1 MSASTTATWGSA
13 PSSGES
19 ITDPSDDVE
28 EFESSFTDD
37 DDYPIGPITS
47 EGQAE
52 DEEPS
57 PEGTNQEEKEAEIV
71 VAEDELLPYAP
82 PPPRLPDDEFDE
94 PLPRLHRRRR
104 RPPRRNPLGMAN
116 FTCQFLLPAWCAIA
130 AMNVEE
136 QHLETLDL
144 EMLQQ
149 IAGPEP

>member
-19 ITDPSDDVE
+19 STDPSDEAE
-28 EFESSFTDD
+28 EFESSFSDD
-37 DDYPIGPITS
+37 DEFPIGPITS

-57 PEGTNQEEKEAEIV
+57 PEEKDQEVEDAAIIV
-71 VAEDELLPYAP
+71 PEDELLPHAP
-82 PPPRLPDDEFDE
+82 PPPLLPEDDFDE

-116 FTCQFLLPAWCAIA
+116 FACQLLLPAWCAIA
-130 AMNVEE
+130 AMNVEA
-136 QHLETLDL
+136 QHLEIPDL